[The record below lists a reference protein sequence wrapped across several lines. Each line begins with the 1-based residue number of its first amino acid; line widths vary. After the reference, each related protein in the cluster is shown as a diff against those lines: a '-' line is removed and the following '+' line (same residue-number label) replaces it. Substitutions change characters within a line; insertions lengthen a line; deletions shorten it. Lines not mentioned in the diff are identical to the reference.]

1 MLGCPSF
8 VVFTFGS
15 FTSVYGYPSRAF
27 PTLGD
32 VGKDRAEPD
41 ARACERCKAEKAL
54 ADAVLRR
61 DWAGC
66 TR

>member
-15 FTSVYGYPSRAF
+15 LTSVCGCPSRAF
-27 PTLGD
+27 PTLAD
-32 VGKDRAEPD
+32 VGKDRAELD
-41 ARACERCKAEKAL
+41 ARACERGKAEKAL
-54 ADAVLRR
+54 ADTVLRR